1 MAKDVTLEIRQ
12 LVQRGLD
19 HHENGRSQDALAD
32 WETAQRL
39 GPGNLHARRLVA
51 FGRQRVGEIEAG
63 EHPPRSR
70 RDTVKSPIP
79 QFLAALTERK
89 SDRIKI
95 PVSSPLQ
102 DGPVVRTSID
112 DNLTPDND
120 WGIVTRRHSMDGP
133 GQLSQVSDDH
143 PEEAPDTLEDLHV
156 RADDLRASASELI
169 GECRAALNDSR
180 ADPAALAA
188 DLALHLAERASP
200 PGVDDLIEPSRALFE
215 RAFRACMGNPHAC
228 PIRAIPTETLADH
241 GLDQRAALLMS
252 RMDGM
257 TSLADLIDSS
267 GIPRFDAVRILAAL
281 RRSKAIDILPPLS

>member
-1 MAKDVTLEIRQ
+1 VAKDVTLEIRQ

-19 HHENGRSQDALAD
+19 HHENGRSQDALSD

-51 FGRQRVGEIEAG
+51 FGRQRVSEIEAG
-63 EHPPRSR
+63 EHPSRAR
-70 RDTVKSPIP
+70 RDTLKSPIP

-89 SDRIKI
+89 SDKVTI
-95 PVSSPLQ
+95 PVPPLR
-102 DGPVVRTSID
+102 DGPVVSSSID

-120 WGIVTRRHSMDGP
+120 WGIVTRQHSMDGLA
-133 GQLSQVSDDH
+133 QLSLPSEDLSSD
-143 PEEAPDTLEDLHV
+143 APDTLEDLHV
-156 RADDLRASASELI
+156 HAEDLRASAGELI
-169 GECRAALNDSR
+169 GECRAALNDNR

-188 DLALHLAERASP
+188 DLALHLAERAPP

-228 PIRAIPTETLADH
+228 PIRAIPTETLSDH

-267 GIPRFDAVRILAAL
+267 GMPRFDAVRILAAL
-281 RRSKAIDILPPLS
+281 RRGKAIDILPPLQ

>member
-12 LVQRGLD
+12 LVQRGLE
-19 HHENGRSQDALAD
+19 HHEDGRSQDALED

-39 GPGNLHARRLVA
+39 APGNLQARRLVA
-51 FGRQRVGEIEAG
+51 FGRQRVSEIEAG
-63 EHPPRSR
+63 EHPSRAR
-70 RDTVKSPIP
+70 RDTLKSPIP

-89 SDRIKI
+89 SDKVTIAA
-95 PVSSPLQ
+95 SPRH
-102 DGPVVRTSID
+102 DGPAVRSSID
-112 DNLTPDND
+112 DNLTPENG
-120 WGIVTRRHSMDGP
+120 WGIVTKQHSMDG
-133 GQLSQVSDDH
+133 QLSQLAGDDSAA
-143 PEEAPDTLEDLHV
+143 APDTFEDLHV
-156 RADDLRASASELI
+156 HAEDLRASASELI
-169 GECRAALNDSR
+169 GECRSALNDNR

-188 DLALHLAERASP
+188 DLALHLSERAPP

-241 GLDQRAALLMS
+241 GLDQRAALLTS

-267 GIPRFDAVRILAAL
+267 GMPRFEAVRILAAL
-281 RRSKAIDILPPLS
+281 RRSKAIDILPAL